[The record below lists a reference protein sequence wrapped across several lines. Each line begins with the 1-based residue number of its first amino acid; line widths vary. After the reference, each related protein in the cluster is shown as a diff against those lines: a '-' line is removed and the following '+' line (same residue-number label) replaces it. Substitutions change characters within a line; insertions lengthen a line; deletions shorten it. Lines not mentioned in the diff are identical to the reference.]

1 MILVIDTSTQ
11 WMGIALFDGSV
22 IIYEKV
28 WKTNRRHTVELSP
41 AIESALHDTDTGIK
55 ELRAIGVA
63 IGPGSFTS
71 LRIGLAAAKG
81 LCLSLHIPLIGVPSL
96 DVTAR
101 GIPAQ
106 DDIELICLL
115 RAGRERFAALT
126 YFNNNGRWE
135 SVGELTVVSAH
146 ELETSIT
153 SRTLI
158 CGEMNS
164 GEKKILSRRWR
175 NVEIA
180 DPPLNI
186 RHPSILASIAY
197 DRFAAGDL
205 DDTAS
210 TAPIYLRTV
219 KNVDNGTPV

>member
-1 MILVIDTSTQ
+1 MILAIDTSTQ
-11 WMGIALFDGSV
+11 WMGIALFDGSN

-41 AIESALHDTDTGIK
+41 AIKSALLDTDTVIK
-55 ELRAIGVA
+55 DLQAIGVA

-81 LCLSLHIPLIGVPSL
+81 LCLSLHIPLLGIPSL

-101 GIPAQ
+101 GIPIR
-106 DDIELICLL
+106 DIKLICLL

-126 YFNNNGRWE
+126 YINNSGRWE

-153 SRTLI
+153 SRTQI
-158 CGEMNS
+158 CGEMTS
-164 GEKKILSRRWR
+164 DEKKILSRRWR

-180 DPPLNI
+180 DPPFNI
-186 RHPSILASIAY
+186 RRPSILANIAY
-197 DRFAAGDL
+197 DRFTAGDF
-205 DDTAS
+205 DDAAS
-210 TAPIYLRTV
+210 TTPIYLRTV